1 MRPLALLAVAAAAAA
16 PTSVYRAG
24 VADWVEKT

>member
-1 MRPLALLAVAAAAAA
+1 MRSLTLLAVAAAAAA
-16 PTSVYRAG
+16 QTSLYGAG